1 MYQGFYTI
9 ASGILMQ
16 ERSISVLSNNLVN
29 ANTPGY
35 KASRVISTTFEEQ
48 LLRVENGRDVRI
60 GTAVPITV
68 VSEAPTRYDADSLI
82 QTDRP
87 MDIAING
94 EGFFRIR
101 AAAVQVDEDADAT
114 DFENAET
121 TPTEEGAVYLTRNGN
136 FDIDNE
142 GFLVLRGV
150 GRVLGR
156 RGEID
161 LGGSSSFVVDAN
173 GEIYGA
179 NGQYIDTLDIVAPDE
194 GESLERVGNSLFQ
207 FAEGAEGRVAENS
220 TLVQNWLEKSN
231 LDMNREY
238 TMMMEAQR
246 AFQSCST
253 ALQIVDKIN
262 QQAAAQIAAL

>member
-16 ERSISVLSNNLVN
+16 ERSLNVLSNNLVN

-48 LLRVENGRDVRI
+48 LLRVENGKDVRI

-68 VSEAPTRYDADSLI
+68 VSEAPTRYDSDSLVE
-82 QTDRP
+82 TDRP
-87 MDIAING
+87 MDMAING

-101 AAAVQVDEDADAT
+101 AAAVQVDQGAEAT
-114 DFENAET
+114 DPDNIDTAI
-121 TPTEEGAVYLTRNGN
+121 TEEGAVYLTRNGN

-161 LGGSSSFVVDAN
+161 LKGSSSFVVDESGA
-173 GEIYGA
+173 IYGED
-179 NGQYIDTLDIVAPDE
+179 GQYIDTLDIVVPDD
-194 GESLERVGNSLFQ
+194 GESLERVSNSLFQ
-207 FAEGAEGRVAENS
+207 FAGEATGRSAEGY
-220 TLVQNWLEKSN
+220 TMVQNWLESSN
-231 LDMNREY
+231 IDVNREY

-262 QQAAAQIAAL
+262 QQAAAQIASL

>member
-16 ERSISVLSNNLVN
+16 ERAISVLSNNLVN
-29 ANTPGY
+29 VNTPGY
-35 KASRVISTTFEEQ
+35 KASRLISTTFEEQ
-48 LLRVENGRDVRI
+48 LLRVENGRDTRI

-68 VSEAPTRYDADSLI
+68 VSEAPTRYDSDSLVE
-82 QTDRP
+82 TGRP

-94 EGFFRIR
+94 EGFFRIQ
-101 AAAVQVDEDADAT
+101 AAPVQVNENAGATDLEDA
-114 DFENAET
+114 ET
-121 TPTEEGAVYLTRNGN
+121 ALTEEGAVYLTRNGN
-136 FDIDNE
+136 FDIDEE

-161 LGGSSSFVVDAN
+161 LKGSSSFAVDAN
-173 GEIYGA
+173 GDIYGA
-179 NGQYIDTLDIVAPDE
+179 DGQYIDTLDVVVPGEDE
-194 GESLERVGNSLFQ
+194 AVERVGNSLFR
-207 FAEGAEGRVAENS
+207 FAGEAEGRAAEGS

-253 ALQIVDKIN
+253 ALQILDKVN

>member
-16 ERSISVLSNNLVN
+16 ERALSVLSNNLVN
-29 ANTPGY
+29 VNTPGY

-48 LLRVENGRDVRI
+48 LLRVENGKDVRI
-60 GTAVPITV
+60 GKTVPITI
-68 VSEAPTRYDADSLI
+68 VSEAPTRYDANSLV

-101 AAAVQVDEDADAT
+101 GAAVQVNENAGAT
-114 DFENAET
+114 DLENAEAAL
-121 TPTEEGAVYLTRNGN
+121 TEEGAVYLTRNGN
-136 FDIDNE
+136 FDIDDE

-179 NGQYIDTLDIVAPDE
+179 NGQYIDTLDLVVPDE
-194 GESLERVGNSLFQ
+194 GESLERVGNSLFRL
-207 FAEGAEGRVAENS
+207 AGDAEGREAENS
-220 TLVQNWLEKSN
+220 TLVQNWLERSN
-231 LDMNREY
+231 LDINREY

-253 ALQIVDKIN
+253 ALQILDKVN